1 MFQPKG
7 MQMKAVAVAIMVA
20 WSGAAMAAGAGE
32 APMSVNGIV
41 DALKPAEQT
50 VISNARPK
58 PGVERGLNL
67 ARGTN
72 DAAAA
77 EPSSQM
83 RKLDF
88 KVEFEFNSA
97 TLLPSATEVLDLLGQ
112 ALTTSDLKGYR
123 FRIGGHTDAVGSP
136 TYNKQLSARRANAV
150 REYLSSRFGISPDR
164 LPTIGYGSE
173 MPLDPRNPKDGKNR
187 RVEIANL
194 GH

>member
-1 MFQPKG
+1 
-7 MQMKAVAVAIMVA
+7 MKAAVVAVMIA
-20 WSGAAMAAGAGE
+20 WSGAALAAGAND

-41 DALKPAEQT
+41 DALTLKEQP
-50 VISNARPK
+50 VISNARAK

-72 DAAAA
+72 DKTAV
-77 EPSSQM
+77 EPSSQI

-123 FRIGGHTDAVGSP
+123 FRIGGHTDAIGSP

-150 REYLSSRFGISPDR
+150 KDYLSDRFGISPDR
-164 LPTIGYGSE
+164 LEIMGYGSE
-173 MPLDPRNPKDGKNR
+173 MPLDPRNPKDGRNR

-194 GH
+194 GHRTAGVAD